1 VQPTAVYAWSFE
13 FSIGYETPT
22 ALASLSKWSSDRP
35 IKGTIVHVVSTP
47 REGGASHRCRHLRI
61 KAITDHGWPINPPM
75 RHRLVDVKSQFR
87 ILNWFL
93 IENIGVGGHYLSDF
107 TLMRNAVSAGVA
119 PGAVAGGSFHDGR
132 PRPTART
139 PMAE

>member
-1 VQPTAVYAWSFE
+1 VIGRSKEQLFTSFQRR
-13 FSIGYETPT
+13 
-22 ALASLSKWSSDRP
+22 LK
-35 IKGTIVHVVSTP
+35 
-47 REGGASHRCRHLRI
+47 GASHRCRHLRI
-61 KAITDHGWPINPPM
+61 KAITDHGWPTNPAM
-75 RHRLVDVKSQFR
+75 RHRLPDVKSQFR

-119 PGAVAGGSFHDGR
+119 RGAIAGGSFHDGR